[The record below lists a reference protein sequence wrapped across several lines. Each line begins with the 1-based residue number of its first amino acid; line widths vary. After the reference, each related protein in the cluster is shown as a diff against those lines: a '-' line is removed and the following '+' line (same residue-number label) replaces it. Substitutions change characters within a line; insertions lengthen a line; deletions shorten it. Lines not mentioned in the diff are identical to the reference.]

1 MAFDMFDRP
10 VPGESLTKPLQ
21 DDPSTQ
27 VPQIDNL
34 YDAFYRIVDTIEK
47 DEGVYGDLMNMIESG
62 VDLET
67 ITHVITFGAFSKGL
81 FSPDIA
87 MQLNPHLLIWLFAE
101 AHKEGVLV
109 QDIKIMNFPENFS
122 RGELSPNDVS
132 ALMMRK
138 NPDKFNK
145 MQKESATEQMDE
157 FFGALKQSSD
167 GEIGAPPKGEP
178 ESFMSMQAPE
188 AVAPEAL
195 MPEEMEN
202 V

>member
-1 MAFDMFDRP
+1 MRH
-10 VPGESLTKPLQ
+10 
-21 DDPSTQ
+21 
-27 VPQIDNL
+27 I
-34 YDAFYRIVDTIEK
+34 I
-47 DEGVYGDLMNMIESG
+47 
-62 VDLET
+62 
-67 ITHVITFGAFSKGL
+67 
-81 FSPDIA
+81 
-87 MQLNPHLLIWLFAE
+87 LI
-101 AHKEGVLV
+101 K
-109 QDIKIMNFPENFS
+109 S
-122 RGELSPNDVS
+122 
-132 ALMMRK
+132 K
-138 NPDKFNK
+138 NPDKFNI